1 MSEKPHPGRW
11 ERHPPGRG
19 GGGALGTDSAVFAT
33 TVGMILL
40 IPALVSVGPVGA
52 AILLRQHN
60 GAAAVGAALL
70 VATVATGVALIVGA
84 SLAFAVA
91 RRRSRHGRTPLMRV
105 RNGSVNGL
113 RGNGIRVNRRRV
125 T

>member
-1 MSEKPHPGRW
+1 M
-11 ERHPPGRG
+11 
-19 GGGALGTDSAVFAT
+19 
-33 TVGMILL
+33 TVGLILL
-40 IPALVSVGPVGA
+40 IPAFVLVGPVGA

-60 GAAAVGAALL
+60 GAAAVGATLL
-70 VATVATGVALIVGA
+70 VATVATGVALILVA

-91 RRRSRHGRTPLMRV
+91 RRRSRQRRTPRMRA
-105 RNGSVNGL
+105 RTRSGKAL